1 MGSRVERMLDCMAS
15 EPGSHR
21 QDESVSSQ
29 DSEDPLSPGLASTA
43 LAGFFLAT
51 LTLSL
56 PLLAVVG
63 DRSGVPPSMTPA
75 ALEPN
80 GSSRTVPISVTRIG
94 QPSG

>member
-1 MGSRVERMLDCMAS
+1 MGCRVERMPDSMAS
-15 EPGSHR
+15 EPGLHR

-56 PLLAVVG
+56 PLLAVVS
-63 DRSGVPPSMTPA
+63 DRSGVPPSMNPA
-75 ALEPN
+75 ALKPS
-80 GSSRTVPISVTRIG
+80 GSSRTVPVSVTRIG